1 MNTKYFGE
9 TLEGTGQAEDY
20 RLKLSPKKASQQYE
34 IKKPVNEFMKTH
46 LLASSR
52 IMSQALPTI
61 SQVLIIKISIT

>member
-34 IKKPVNEFMKTH
+34 VLKPVNEFMKTH
-46 LLASSR
+46 LLALLG